1 MKITDVAKAP
11 VYGIQAAYAVKSE
24 IAKDTADARTPVNTQ
39 AKEAKEA
46 KEAKGKIDTTDEPK
60 KKVSAEKVDPQK
72 SKDSTSDTKVQ
83 FSIERELHLVVTHV
97 LDASTNKVIRQMPA
111 EETIKMLKLKYQ
123 QSKKETLPSDVV
135 V

>member
-1 MKITDVAKAP
+1 MKITDVTKAP

-24 IAKDTADARTPVNTQ
+24 IAKDTADTRTPVNTH
-39 AKEAKEA
+39 EAKEA
-46 KEAKGKIDTTDEPK
+46 KEAKGKKDTTDEPK

>member
-46 KEAKGKIDTTDEPK
+46 KGKKDTTDEPK